1 MPALPY
7 PAVRKSVQEAHRV
20 EFTREVKYK
29 KTPVQGRLPRV
40 AQVSPEM
47 DSGGPCRES
56 TASGFCSKWFEM
68 VRKHG
73 RRALA
78 LLATRSPVELARAK
92 PKRNSRSNS
101 VDLRHEIRERT
112 AVE

>member
-20 EFTREVKYK
+20 EFTREVKYE

-68 VRKHG
+68 VENTAGARWPCWQHVHRLS
-73 RRALA
+73 RR
-78 LLATRSPVELARAK
+78 VQ
-92 PKRNSRSNS
+92 SRSEI
-101 VDLRHEIRERT
+101 VDPIAWICGTKFENELP
-112 AVE
+112 